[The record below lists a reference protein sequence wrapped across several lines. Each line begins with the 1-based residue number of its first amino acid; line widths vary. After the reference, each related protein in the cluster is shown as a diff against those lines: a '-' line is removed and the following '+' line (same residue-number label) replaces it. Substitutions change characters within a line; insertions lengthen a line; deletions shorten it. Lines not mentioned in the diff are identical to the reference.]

1 MKRLN
6 LILLSLCTGLLL
18 SLAWPANGF
27 PGLLFVALVPLLVV
41 ENHFYRNR
49 QTNSGWAVTPY
60 AFLAFFVW
68 NLLTTWWIANATMV
82 GGIVAVVMNSVF
94 MTAVFLLFHATHRL
108 VSNNVQAWA
117 ALIFYW
123 ISFEFIH
130 HHWDL
135 NWPWLSLGNGF
146 SARVTWIQFYE
157 FTGIFGG
164 SLWVLMSNIFIFKL
178 VEMLRNK
185 EQPNRILWNASFLL
199 ILIALPLLLS
209 KIIYRSVD
217 TTTANPVEVVVVQ
230 PNIDPYLEQYVLPPL
245 TVVDRIW
252 SLAKQKTTQNTA
264 FIVAPE
270 SAIQEYVWK
279 DHINYTPSVVVF
291 RDHLRNFPATQLI
304 VGMSARDTYAPGEDI
319 PHTARKFRDTDIW
332 YDRFNVAM
340 ILDTSQHFQLYNK
353 SKLTPGVEMMP
364 LSRLIRP
371 IENLALDLGGTI
383 GSLATDPERIP
394 FSTAHGLKVGTAIC
408 YESVFGEF
416 MTGYVKHGAQMIF
429 VITNDGWWGDTP
441 GHRQHLQFS
450 SLRAIELRRPIARS
464 ANTGISCFVN
474 KRGDILQPTQYWVQ
488 DVIRDTMY
496 PNDEIT
502 FYVRHGDYIARVSAF
517 GAVMMLLI
525 TIMIRLKNKSRT
537 GKTLVKNAN

>member
-6 LILLSLCTGLLL
+6 LILLSLFTGLLL
-18 SLAWPANGF
+18 SLAWPAYGF
-27 PGLLFVALVPLLVV
+27 PGLLFIALVPLLVV
-41 ENHFYRNR
+41 ENHFYSNR
-49 QTNSGWAVTPY
+49 QYNSGWALTPY

-68 NLLTTWWIANATMV
+68 NLLTTWWIANATVV
-82 GGIVAVVMNSVF
+82 GGVVAVVMNSVF
-94 MTAVFLLFHATHRL
+94 MTGIFLLFHATHRI
-108 VSNNVQAWA
+108 VHKPHQAWA

-123 ISFEFIH
+123 ISFEYIH

-146 SARVTWIQFYE
+146 SSRVTWIQFYE
-157 FTGIFGG
+157 YTGIFGG
-164 SLWVLMSNIFIFKL
+164 SLWVLMSNILLFKIVKL
-178 VEMLRNK
+178 VREK
-185 EQPNRILWNASFLL
+185 ELHRRIWLNVSLLL
-199 ILIALPLLLS
+199 ILIALPLLVS
-209 KIIYRSVD
+209 KFIYRSIE
-217 TTTANPVEVVVVQ
+217 TTNGDPVEVVVVQ
-230 PNIDPYLEQYVLPPL
+230 PNIDPYLEQYILPPL

-252 SLAKQKTTQNTA
+252 SLAEQKTTPNTA

-279 DHINYTPSVVVF
+279 DHINYTPSVLVF
-291 RDHLRNFPATQLI
+291 REHLRTFPRAQLV
-304 VGMSARDTYAPGEDI
+304 VGISARDTYAPDEEI
-319 PHTARKFRDTDIW
+319 PHTARKFRDTDIY

-340 ILDTSQHFQLYNK
+340 ILDTSRHFQLYNK

-364 LSRLIRP
+364 LSRWIRP

-383 GSLATDPERIP
+383 GSLGTDPERIP
-394 FSTAHGLKVGTAIC
+394 FTTAHGIKVGTAIC

-416 MTGYVKHGAQMIF
+416 MTGYVHHGANMIF

-450 SLRAIELRRPIARS
+450 SLRAIELRRAIARS

-474 KRGDILQPTQYWVQ
+474 KRGDILQPTQYWEQ
-488 DVIRDTMY
+488 DVIRDKMF

-525 TIMIRLKNKSRT
+525 TIMLKLRNNTRAKRPLS
-537 GKTLVKNAN
+537 